1 MKVEEFKIK
10 GMICSRC
17 VKVLT
22 IELRNTGAEILEIQ
36 LGRIVIKYDS
46 KLISRTK
53 IIDSICEN
61 DFEIIKDPRLILS
74 EQIKK
79 WVIYYVWNTFH
90 EEKLS
95 NYLERK
101 LNKSYNLISKNFH
114 ESVGM
119 SIDRYQVILK
129 IERTKELLEEGQL
142 SFSEIAYSVGYQSLS
157 ALSKQFKK
165 ETEMTLKEYKNLEV
179 GTRVPLDKI

>member
-79 WVIYYVWNTFH
+79 WVIYYVWNTF
-90 EEKLS
+90 
-95 NYLERK
+95 RK
-101 LNKSYNLISKNFH
+101 
-114 ESVGM
+114 V
-119 SIDRYQVILK
+119 
-129 IERTKELLEEGQL
+129 
-142 SFSEIAYSVGYQSLS
+142 
-157 ALSKQFKK
+157 
-165 ETEMTLKEYKNLEV
+165 
-179 GTRVPLDKI
+179 